1 LSGVDDSS
9 DNILDGIPY
18 PDTFDRDD
26 PNWVNRTHFIVE
38 PKAPYV
44 EISYQGRHKGLT
56 RAEQGRVRVMRAVHT
71 ASEVMGLSI
80 NAEAAVA
87 DIALR
92 YLAGFPRVSPAL
104 LRAAVLASAVAA
116 AWRRGVAVRSE
127 DVYRAYEAL
136 GGTLDGEKDRR
147 KLDRVIS
154 RTMIDIF
161 RKFPV
166 KSDKDGLRES
176 AARTLAS
183 ELGLDDASSVPLVAL
198 ARAVGEKPIT
208 AAVAAA
214 TVVAYL
220 VGYRDVR
227 GLWKVIWPP
236 RTQRIRVDGI
246 TVALGDGDR
255 AEAEAEDWAAKVVCS
270 HCGLTIFDSRRL
282 PRNRGSTASDEKWFS
297 YNKGVILDG
306 LLTRVPQACPRCGA
320 RLADGERVLVRAI
333 GMTYH
338 VEFTTK
344 SREHVTKK
352 VIKRSAVAVLPKGAS
367 LRVRQVKVAAQGQEE
382 PRSRDA
388 PAGDSWSLTSFT
400 MPFSLDSAISE
411 AAVSLGV
418 SKSELIREALV
429 AGLEYAART
438 NKLPPCNCNPYDR
451 AVVRSVKLPRPLLQ
465 QVDSALSRLGVDR
478 SEFIRRSAYYY
489 ITSVGKPAGGG
500 QA

>member
-1 LSGVDDSS
+1 MSGVDYDP

-44 EISYQGRHKGLT
+44 EITYQGRHKGLT
-56 RAEQGRVRVMRAVHT
+56 RAEQGRIRVMHAVHA

-87 DIALR
+87 NIALR

-116 AWRRGVAVRSE
+116 AWRKGVALRSE

-136 GGTLDGEKDRR
+136 GGALDGEKDKR
-147 KLDRVIS
+147 KLDRAIS

-176 AARTLAS
+176 AARALAS
-183 ELGLDDASSVPLVAL
+183 ELGLDDASSVVLVAL
-198 ARAVGEKPIT
+198 AKAVDEKPIT
-208 AAVAAA
+208 AATAAA

-220 VGYRDVR
+220 IGYKDAR

-236 RTQRIRVDGI
+236 RTQRVRVDGV
-246 TVALGDGDR
+246 TVALGDGDHT
-255 AEAEAEDWAAKVVCS
+255 EAEAEEWAAKVTCS

-282 PRNRGSTASDEKWFS
+282 PRNKGSAASDEKRFS
-297 YNKGVILDG
+297 YNKEAILDG
-306 LLTRVPQACPRCGA
+306 LLLRVPQACPRCGA
-320 RLADGERVLVRAI
+320 RLADGERALVRAI
-333 GMTYH
+333 GITYH
-338 VEFTTK
+338 VEYTTK
-344 SREHVTKK
+344 SRGHVTKK
-352 VIKRSAVAVLPKGAS
+352 MIKRSAAAVLPKGAS
-367 LRVRQVKVAAQGQEE
+367 LMVRQVKVAAQPE
-382 PRSRDA
+382 RSRDA
-388 PAGDSWSLTSFT
+388 PATTSWPLMSFT
-400 MPFSLDSAISE
+400 MPLGLDSAIDE
-411 AAVSLGV
+411 AAKSLGV
-418 SKSELIREALV
+418 SKSELIREALA
-429 AGLEYAART
+429 AGLEYAGRT
-438 NKLPPCNCNPYDR
+438 NKLPPCSYNPYER
-451 AVVRSVKLPRPLLQ
+451 TVVRSVKLPRPLLQ
-465 QVDSALSRLGVDR
+465 QVGDALSRLGVDR

-489 ITSVGKPAGGG
+489 ITSVGRPVGGG